1 MNKELKI
8 NRIKKDINSIIGKN
22 TNKKSIIFLKRQ
34 KYSNDQSKNEI
45 NSINEKTPITNK
57 TNQNT
62 LNYSSKKRIN
72 LEHSYTNSYSKIDYN
87 KNIKINK
94 EQDNELKFI
103 NNTYNSEHIIKNNNK
118 GIIKFKNIYIQ
129 NKNNINNNIRIN
141 IYPINKRNKN
151 RVLNYINSKSQ
162 KQKKNNSQNI
172 SYYNTNGNNY
182 RIKEVKKPMNKTI
195 DIYKTQNYNINL
207 SLDATEENLK
217 PEQILEIKIMELNN
231 KYNINNK
238 FDSINKNKNEYNLIK
253 LPKKKQPIKLITGPN
268 IKIEDNKYKPSNTSI
283 NHYITNIRKTKIN
296 SSQKKLIYFLIIQ
309 LI

>member
-1 MNKELKI
+1 MEIKKLLDDYIKKKEDNLNNNKINKVTKETKKAMNKELKI
-8 NRIKKDINSIIGKN
+8 NCIKKDINSIIGKN
-22 TNKKSIIFLKRQ
+22 TNKRSIIFLKRQ

-72 LEHSYTNSYSKIDYN
+72 LEHSYTNSDKKIDYN

-162 KQKKNNSQNI
+162 KQKKI
-172 SYYNTNGNNY
+172 
-182 RIKEVKKPMNKTI
+182 IHKIFHIIIPMVI
-195 DIYKTQNYNINL
+195 I
-207 SLDATEENLK
+207 
-217 PEQILEIKIMELNN
+217 
-231 KYNINNK
+231 
-238 FDSINKNKNEYNLIK
+238 
-253 LPKKKQPIKLITGPN
+253 
-268 IKIEDNKYKPSNTSI
+268 IE
-283 NHYITNIRKTKIN
+283 
-296 SSQKKLIYFLIIQ
+296 
-309 LI
+309 